1 MQMLSKKDFMRY
13 DAVMDSQ
20 YFIGDFS
27 DEDAQSP
34 SELEP
39 TYSSY
44 QILNQTQTINVNNQA
59 VIFKN
64 NEYFKNLAGSR
75 RSVVQ
80 IEGFPLFESINET
93 YFENDNWF

>member
-1 MQMLSKKDFMRY
+1 MSEMQMLSKKEFMRY

-39 TYSSY
+39 NYSSY
-44 QILNQTQTINVNNQA
+44 QILNQTQTINVNN
-59 VIFKN
+59 
-64 NEYFKNLAGSR
+64 
-75 RSVVQ
+75 
-80 IEGFPLFESINET
+80 
-93 YFENDNWF
+93 